1 MTEVFV
7 HVMSC
12 HGRNLQILKLSG
24 AGFYDISH
32 CLDFD
37 GRAFIVFV
45 SRPTV
50 NYSQKYLQLSLLGKS
65 IFPLIL
71 PFTFWNKFLV
81 AIKKLSPNSNFTK
94 AWMTL
99 T

>member
-1 MTEVFV
+1 M
-7 HVMSC
+7 HKAC
-12 HGRNLQILKLSG
+12 HDRNLQMSKLSV
-24 AGFYDISH
+24 ARVYNVSH

-50 NYSQKYLQLSLLGKS
+50 NYWQKYLQLGLLGKS

-71 PFTFWNKFLV
+71 PFAFSNKFLV
-81 AIKKLSPNSNFTK
+81 AIKKLSPSSNFTK